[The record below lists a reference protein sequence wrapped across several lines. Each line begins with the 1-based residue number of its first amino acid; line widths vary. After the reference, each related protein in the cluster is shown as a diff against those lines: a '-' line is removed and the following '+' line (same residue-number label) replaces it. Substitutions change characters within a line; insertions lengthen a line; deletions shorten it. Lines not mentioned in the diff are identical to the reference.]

1 MTSLRA
7 VRRLLLTVLPREL
20 GPPERTWP
28 AEGSR
33 GPAHARAGANTL
45 SALLGCQGTEEG
57 VTQAPRMPGRGGAG
71 AAAGGQISGWPAK
84 GSGVG
89 RRRGRE
95 GWGKGWASTERV
107 QGMEAGGEPGRG
119 PGRALGGPCLE
130 YRAPLHA
137 LTSALQLWLRPRA
150 SGHSRGV
157 QSRVSLGLR

>member
-7 VRRLLLTVLPREL
+7 VRRPLLTVLPRES
-20 GPPERTWP
+20 GP

-107 QGMEAGGEPGRG
+107 QGTEAGGEPGRG
-119 PGRALGGPCLE
+119 PGRALGGLCLE